1 MNFIKHFWQL
11 ISSRFEV
18 LAQSSERQNEP
29 VPAAVQSRQL
39 AVASERLDMSLSN
52 VFEVLV
58 SIYIR
63 LMKLKYVSGGESVLT
78 IRMRP

>member
-1 MNFIKHFWQL
+1 MNFINHFWQL
-11 ISSRFEV
+11 TSSRFEV

-29 VPAAVQSRQL
+29 VPTAVQTRQL

-52 VFEVLV
+52 IYEVLV

-63 LMKLKYVSGGESVLT
+63 LMKLKYVSGGGGVLI

>member
-1 MNFIKHFWQL
+1 MNHFWQL
-11 ISSRFEV
+11 TSSRFEV
-18 LAQSSERQNEP
+18 LVQSSERQNEP

-52 VFEVLV
+52 IYEVLV

-78 IRMRP
+78 LRMRP